1 MHLPLLAEL
10 QHRRVF
16 RALVGYAI
24 AAFAVLQVIEPLMHG
39 LHWPDSVISYVV
51 AALAVGFPLVVGLA
65 WIFDVKAAGT
75 VLPETMLSRRLRVEL
90 LLAWVAALVAA
101 GGLVWYMVARPHAGA
116 PSREEALRATLDA
129 IPPASEIR
137 PLPSIAVPRFV

>member
-51 AALAVGFPLVVGLA
+51 AALAVGFPLVVGVA
-65 WIFDVKAAGT
+65 WIFDVKAAG
-75 VLPETMLSRRLRVEL
+75 VQAAPMRSRRLRVEL
-90 LLAWVAALVAA
+90 LLAWVAALVGA
-101 GGLVWYMVARPHAGA
+101 GGLVWYMVARPHA
-116 PSREEALRATLDA
+116 
-129 IPPASEIR
+129 
-137 PLPSIAVPRFV
+137 

>member
-39 LHWPDSVISYVV
+39 LHWPDSVIS
-51 AALAVGFPLVVGLA
+51 
-65 WIFDVKAAGT
+65 
-75 VLPETMLSRRLRVEL
+75 
-90 LLAWVAALVAA
+90 
-101 GGLVWYMVARPHAGA
+101 
-116 PSREEALRATLDA
+116 
-129 IPPASEIR
+129 
-137 PLPSIAVPRFV
+137 

>member
-39 LHWPDSVISYVV
+39 L
-51 AALAVGFPLVVGLA
+51 
-65 WIFDVKAAGT
+65 
-75 VLPETMLSRRLRVEL
+75 R
-90 LLAWVAALVAA
+90 
-101 GGLVWYMVARPHAGA
+101 
-116 PSREEALRATLDA
+116 
-129 IPPASEIR
+129 
-137 PLPSIAVPRFV
+137 